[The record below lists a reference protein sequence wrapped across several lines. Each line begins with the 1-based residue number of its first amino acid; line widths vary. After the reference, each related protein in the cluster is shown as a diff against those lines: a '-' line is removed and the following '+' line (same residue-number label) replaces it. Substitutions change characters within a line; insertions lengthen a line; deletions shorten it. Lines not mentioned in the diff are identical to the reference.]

1 MIFSV
6 IKQLTVLLT
15 AIIVH
20 RDIDRYIEQIIS
32 KWSKTLKRINNG
44 KRMFTERKNLM
55 VVVQVNL
62 ELEEREQK
70 KMIRN
75 ALYCK

>member
-20 RDIDRYIEQIIS
+20 RDIDRYIEQILS